1 MAIGD
6 LLLKN
11 GTIIDPANGVNT
23 TSDVFIQNGLISAV
37 GKELNASTETR
48 VIDVSNKVVTPG
60 LIDIH
65 GHFYDGGNGS
75 SVHADSNC
83 LPYGATTGVDAG
95 SSGYLN
101 YKAMR
106 DYVFPTHKT
115 TLLCFLHISAIG
127 LAPNRQL
134 GGGLHDMNIISIED
148 TVAAIKEN
156 PGFCFGVKVRMHYN
170 AVSYWDAEKA
180 LCMAKEAAVQSG
192 TRLMVHVSGTP
203 IPLPTILKH
212 MTEGDIATHVFNGDR
227 ENILDNHGNIRSEVK
242 DAADRGIV
250 FDVGHAGIHCDM
262 AVVRSAISQDIPID
276 TISTDLHISPDDR
289 TVYKMNDLVSQ
300 FHAVGLSWDEAIAA
314 ATTTPA
320 KVLGLAEYKNL
331 SDGTLSVGSVAD
343 VAVFDLLEGRFVWH
357 DMSGNMVE
365 GKTKLDTVVTIIN
378 GQIVWSREALND
390 MGEC

>member
-1 MAIGD
+1 MAID
-6 LLLKN
+6 ELLLKN
-11 GTIIDPANGVNT
+11 GTVIDPANR
-23 TSDVFIQNGLISAV
+23 
-37 GKELNASTETR
+37 LNAVTDVLIKDGKVAMIGTDLTASEDAR
-48 VIDVSNKVVTPG
+48 VVDVSNKLITPG

-83 LPYGATTGVDAG
+83 LPYGTTTGVDAG
-95 SSGYLN
+95 SAGYLN

-106 DYVFPTHKT
+106 DYVFPMHKT
-115 TLLCFLHISAIG
+115 RLLCFLHISAIG
-127 LAPNRQL
+127 LAPNRRL
-134 GGGLHDMNIISIED
+134 GGGLHDLNIISVED
-148 TVAAIKEN
+148 TVSAIKEN
-156 PGFCFGVKVRMHYN
+156 IGFCFGVKVRMHYN

-212 MTEGDIATHVFNGDR
+212 MTAGDIATHVFNGDR
-227 ENILDNHGNIRSEVK
+227 ENILDHQGKVRPEVK
-242 DAADRGIV
+242 DAASRGIV

-262 AVVRSAISQDIPID
+262 SVVQKSLNQGIKID

-300 FHAVGLSWDEAIAA
+300 FHAAGLSLEDAIAA
-314 ATTTPA
+314 ATSTPA
-320 KVLGLAEYKNL
+320 KVLGLANHKDL
-331 SDGTLSVGSVAD
+331 SDGTLSVGSKAD
-343 VAVFDLLEGRFVWH
+343 IAVFDLLDGRFVWH

-365 GKTKLDTVVTIIN
+365 GKRKLDTVATIIN
-378 GQIVWSREALND
+378 GEVVWSRETLNNI
-390 MGEC
+390 GEC